1 MEFCVLAS
9 GSNGNAIYLRS
20 LQSGK
25 AILLDCGI
33 SHQQLKKRLEERRR
47 SLAQVSAIF
56 LTHEHGDHVRGLN
69 VTRKY
74 HQIPFFLTPGTWT
87 GLKDKTHLTDCQL
100 INPTEYIFLEDF
112 KIEPILKSHDALE
125 PVAFNVALNG
135 FQLLYATDFGTPNP
149 TLISRIKTADVLIFE
164 MNYDEKMLETGPY
177 PEYLKL
183 RIQSD
188 YGHISNE
195 VSMNMIQTYAKSD
208 LKFLIAGHISE
219 NNNHPRIVRR
229 EIEAMLAKRPDL
241 NPEIVIASRY
251 EATDLFCL

>member
-20 LQSGK
+20 PHSGT

-33 SHQQLKKRLEERRR
+33 SHRQLQKRLEKRDRN
-47 SLAQVSAIF
+47 LAQVSAIF

-69 VTRKY
+69 VTQKY
-74 HQIPFFLTPGTWT
+74 HHIPFFLTPGTWT
-87 GLKDKTHLTDCQL
+87 GLRDKSYLSDFQL
-100 INPTEYIFLEDF
+100 IKPTESILLDDF
-112 KIEPILKSHDALE
+112 RIEPILKSHDGLE
-125 PVAFNVALNG
+125 PVAFHIALNG
-135 FQLLYATDFGTPNP
+135 FELLYATDFGKPSP
-149 TLISRIKTADVLIFE
+149 ALISRIKTADVLIFE

-219 NNNHPRIVRR
+219 NNNHPRIVRQ

>member
-20 LQSGK
+20 IHSGK

-33 SHQQLKKRLEERRR
+33 SHRQLKQRLEAKCR

-69 VTRKY
+69 VTQKY
-74 HQIPFFLTPGTWT
+74 HQIPFFLTPGTWS
-87 GLKDKTHLTDCQL
+87 GLRDKSYLTDFQL
-100 INPTEYIFLEDF
+100 MSSQEQVCLEDF

-164 MNYDEKMLETGPY
+164 MNYDKLMLENGPY

-195 VSMNMIQTYAKSD
+195 DSMELIQKHAKPD
-208 LKFLIAGHISE
+208 LKYLVAGHISE
-219 NNNHPRIVRR
+219 NNNHPRIVLR
-229 EIEAMLAKRPDL
+229 EIEQMLARRKDL
-241 NPEIVIASRY
+241 KPEIVITSRY
-251 EATDLFCL
+251 EATNLFYI